1 MFIVS
6 KVLCTRAKGFGIAIA
21 NMSEIRINGY
31 HVMWVFV
38 FFDLPVMTK
47 LQRKRA
53 AKFRLLLEKDGF
65 VMMQYSVYIRHCPSH
80 ENMDV
85 HIKRVRSFVP
95 DEGQVSI
102 LTVTGKQYGNII
114 NYNGKVLKKCNDTPQ
129 QLELF

>member
-1 MFIVS
+1 
-6 KVLCTRAKGFGIAIA
+6 
-21 NMSEIRINGY
+21 MSEIRINGY
-31 HVMWVFV
+31 HVIWVFV

-65 VMMQYSVYIRHCPSH
+65 AMMQYSVYIRHCPSH

-114 NYNGKVLKKCNDTPQ
+114 NYNGKVLKKCKDTPQ